1 MQPLAPQCAWGVTNH
16 GHLSAGAGAFKPWLH
31 VGHGALQSSS
41 SARCL
46 PCRDP
51 NVIES
56 AARDPRPTI
65 AASKRRQLA
74 DQAARQQAEQERAA
88 RKQQQPQWE
97 LDQAAAAV
105 YQKQS
110 FDLR

>member
-1 MQPLAPQCAWGVTNH
+1 MT
-16 GHLSAGAGAFKPWLH
+16 
-31 VGHGALQSSS
+31 
-41 SARCL
+41 
-46 PCRDP
+46 CRDP
-51 NVIES
+51 NAIEA

-74 DQAARQQAEQERAA
+74 DQAARQQAEQGRAA
-88 RKQQQPQWE
+88 RKDQQPQWE

>member
-1 MQPLAPQCAWGVTNH
+1 MWAVGT
-16 GHLSAGAGAFKPWLH
+16 AGKHHAN
-31 VGHGALQSSS
+31 
-41 SARCL
+41 CL

-51 NVIES
+51 NEIEA
-56 AARDPRPTI
+56 AARDPRPSI
-65 AASKRRQLA
+65 ADSRRKQLA
-74 DQAARQQAEQERAA
+74 DQTARQQAEQVRAA
-88 RKQQQPQWE
+88 RKEQQPQWE